1 MWRLKEWAGLIL
13 IAGLVGCSHAAEGP
27 GSEDSTG
34 LHFPSGIA
42 QIGRPT
48 VTIQELSPQ
57 QQNDTLQIEGT
68 VEQQAPLLAGSI
80 YQLQDDSG
88 TIWVLSDDAP
98 PAASSS
104 VRVVGTLQVEPI
116 QVEGIDISDFYV
128 QERDRQLLNRAPASE
143 EADPVDAQTD
153 SPPPDGSSE
162 E

>member
-1 MWRLKEWAGLIL
+1 MWRPKKWGGLVL
-13 IAGLVGCSHAAEGP
+13 IAGLVGCSHAADVAD
-27 GSEDSTG
+27 SKDSTG
-34 LHFPSGIA
+34 LHLPSGMA
-42 QIGRPT
+42 QLGRPT
-48 VTIQELSPQ
+48 VTIQDLSPQ

-68 VEQQAPLLAGSI
+68 VGQQAPLLAGSM

-116 QVEGIDISDFYV
+116 RVEGIDISDFYV
-128 QERDRQLLNRAPASE
+128 QERDRQLLDRAPAAAD
-143 EADPVDAQTD
+143 ADPREAQPD
-153 SPPPDGSSE
+153 GPPPDSNSE